1 MKNPALFQ
9 FKQFAIHQNL
19 NPQKVGTDSMLLG
32 AWSNAKHNQI
42 LDIGTGTGI
51 LALMLAQQNPSSK
64 IVAIEPDLISL
75 EEARTNF
82 SESRFANQI
91 HGIHSRLQD
100 FKGDSKFDLIISNPP
115 YFENSTLSENNSKNK
130 VRHTLDLPI
139 DDLYKH
145 ATALLSDDG
154 YLNLI
159 FPFDLEEIHF
169 STAQK
174 HSLFPTK
181 ILRTKKEN
189 GEFKRSLVS
198 YSFKNKIAEV
208 SEMIVKYTDN
218 RYSKDYIELTKDFY
232 ETDLSIKKEK
242 NKS

>member
-1 MKNPALFQ
+1 MTFF

-32 AWSNAKHNQI
+32 AWSNTKHNQI

-51 LALMLAQQNPSSK
+51 LALMLAQQNPNSK
-64 IVAIEPDLISL
+64 IVAIEPDLSSL

-82 SESRFANQI
+82 SESLFSNQI
-91 HGIHSRLQD
+91 LGVHSSLQD
-100 FKGDSKFDLIISNPP
+100 YKSEIKFDLVISNPP

-130 VRHTLDLPI
+130 ARHTVDLTI

-145 ATALLSDDG
+145 ASALLCEDG
-154 YLNLI
+154 NLNLI

-174 HSLFPTK
+174 HKLFPSK
-181 ILRTKKEN
+181 LLRTKKEN
-189 GEFKRSLVS
+189 GEFKRTLVS
-198 YSFKNKIAEV
+198 YCFKNEIAEV
-208 SEMIVKYTDN
+208 TDMIVKYADN
-218 RYSKDYIELTKDFY
+218 SYSRDYIEMTKDFY
-232 ETDLSIKKEK
+232 ATDLSAKLK
-242 NKS
+242 

>member
-1 MKNPALFQ
+1 MKKSAPFQ

-51 LALMLAQQNPSSK
+51 LALILAQQNPNSK
-64 IVAIEPDLISL
+64 IIAIEPDLVSL
-75 EEARTNF
+75 QEAQTNF
-82 SESRFANQI
+82 SGSPFSNQI
-91 HGIHSRLQD
+91 QGVHSSLQD
-100 FKGDSKFDLIISNPP
+100 YVSEVKFDLIISNPP
-115 YFENSTLSENNSKNK
+115 YFENSTLSENDSKNK
-130 VRHTLDLPI
+130 ARHTLDLPI

-145 ATALLSDDG
+145 CATLLSEDG

-159 FPFDLEEIHF
+159 FPFDMEEVHF

-174 HSLFPTK
+174 QNLFPSK
-181 ILRTKKEN
+181 ILRTKKVN
-189 GEFKRSLVS
+189 GEFKRTLVS
-198 YSFKNKIAEV
+198 YSFKNKISEV

-218 RYSKDYIELTKDFY
+218 SYSKEYIEMTKDFY
-232 ETDLSIKKEK
+232 ATNLSAKLGDPK
-242 NKS
+242 

>member
-1 MKNPALFQ
+1 MPFF

-32 AWSNAKHNQI
+32 AWSTTKHKNI

-64 IVAIEPDLISL
+64 IVAIEPELISL

-82 SESRFANQI
+82 SESSFANQI
-91 HGIHSRLQD
+91 IGVHSSLQD
-100 FKGDSKFDLIISNPP
+100 YKSEIKFDLIISNPP

-130 VRHTLDLPI
+130 ARHTLDLPI

-145 ATALLSDDG
+145 ATTLLSEEG
-154 YLNLI
+154 LLNLI
-159 FPFDLEEIHF
+159 FPYDLEEIHF
-169 STAQK
+169 SSAQK
-174 HSLFPTK
+174 LNLFPTK

-189 GEFKRSLVS
+189 GEFKRTLVS
-198 YSFKNKIAEV
+198 YSFKNKNAEE
-208 SEMIVKYTDN
+208 SDMIVKYTDN
-218 RYSKDYIELTKDFY
+218 SYSKEYIEMTKDFY
-232 ETDLSIKKEK
+232 GTDLSKK
-242 NKS
+242 

>member
-1 MKNPALFQ
+1 MKTSAPFQ

-32 AWSNAKHNQI
+32 AWSNAKHNHI

-51 LALMLAQQNPSSK
+51 LALMLAQQNPNSK
-64 IVAIEPDLISL
+64 IIAIEPDLISL
-75 EEARTNF
+75 EEAQTNF
-82 SESRFANQI
+82 SESPFANQI
-91 HGIHSRLQD
+91 QGIQSSLQD
-100 FKGDSKFDLIISNPP
+100 YKRGFKFDLIISNPP

-130 VRHTLDLPI
+130 ARHTLDLPI

-145 ATALLSDDG
+145 ATALLSEDG
-154 YLNLI
+154 LLNLI
-159 FPFDLEEIHF
+159 FPYDLEEIHF

-174 HSLFPTK
+174 HNLFLTK

-189 GEFKRSLVS
+189 GEFKRTLVS
-198 YSFKNKIAEV
+198 FSYKNEMAEE

-218 RYSKDYIELTKDFY
+218 SYSKEYIEMTKDFY
-232 ETDLSIKKEK
+232 GTDLSKK
-242 NKS
+242 